1 MLGVAPPCST
11 AFGKHVRLAT
21 PLAAPGGLH
30 MVARLRQDLD
40 EAAAV
45 HACRARELAVSPL
58 RAYFAGTP
66 RMSGL
71 VIGFA
76 ATPPA
81 LAADVARR
89 FEAALNATTNHSAS
103 GVAVA

>member
-1 MLGVAPPCST
+1 
-11 AFGKHVRLAT
+11 
-21 PLAAPGGLH
+21 

-45 HACRARELAVSPL
+45 RACRARDLAVSPL
-58 RAYFAGTP
+58 RAYFAGPP

-89 FEAALNATTNHSAS
+89 LEAALTAITNHSAS